1 MTEDDLINLIPLDDK
16 TNDIANKIVE
26 EDDLEETKKLINLFN
41 LHQAKKNVL
50 RVLKFNSLLDK
61 VSDQMLARFEKCP
74 GEFSN
79 GDLINYLTVTQNA
92 IDRANKSIALV
103 DETPMIQF
111 NQVNIANP
119 EQSLSRESKENI
131 IKAVQALMTKAKEL
145 NLESDNTIEG
155 EIVKENKDGDIQGT
169 DK

>member
-16 TNDIANKIVE
+16 TSDIANKIVE
-26 EDDLEETKKLINLFN
+26 EDNLEETKKLINLFN
-41 LHQAKKNVL
+41 LHQAKKNAL

-79 GDLINYLTVTQNA
+79 SDLINYLTVTQNA

-111 NQVNIANP
+111 NQVNITNP

-131 IKAVQALMTKAKEL
+131 IKAVQALL
-145 NLESDNTIEG
+145 NKTASDTIEG
-155 EIVKENKDGDIQGT
+155 EIAEDNIEENKDDNIQGT
-169 DK
+169 DE